1 MPVINY
7 RIEVIGTK
15 SDMRR
20 IRVEGEANGL
30 TFEMGSFPLAFT
42 APDSDKNTMIE
53 IIVNNYRLAH
63 PRHTFVWKQ

>member
-20 IRVEGEANGL
+20 IRVIGDADGL
-30 TFEMGSFPLAFT
+30 TFDMGNFPLAFN
-42 APDSDKNTMIE
+42 APDADKNTMIE
-53 IIVNNYRLAH
+53 LIVNNYRLAH